1 MTKKSK
7 LKLQEESIINVE
19 LTEGVDRYED
29 VYYELRPKKIID
41 HIQKKNHFIFT
52 TDNGIQLRIDG
63 ISDSIFRFR
72 YTTIDEGF
80 EPDHSYALSD
90 AKFKRPQLKLKEKN
104 KRFIIS
110 STNLNC
116 IVEKKDLKVSIEDKS
131 GNLISEDAY
140 PFYKKST
147 ILQGALEVKINKKI
161 QEGEAFFGLGDKSC
175 DLNLKGN
182 KLENWN
188 TDAFGFS
195 ATSDPLYRSIPFYYG
210 LHQGMGYGIFL
221 HNTFKSHFDF
231 GASEAESCSFWT
243 EGGQMDYFFI
253 YGPELLK
260 VAETYH
266 ELTGTPELPPL
277 WALGYHQC
285 RWSYYPESRV
295 KELAEEF
302 RSREIPCD
310 AIYLDIDYMDGYRC
324 FTWNKDY
331 FPKPAKMIK
340 QLGKKGFQTVV
351 MIDPGIRAD
360 QGYAVYE
367 SGLEI
372 DAYCRR
378 TSGELMKGPVW
389 PPECVF
395 PDYTRADVR
404 AWWGELYKELY
415 KKQGISGFW
424 NDMNEPAVF
433 KVNSKTFPDEV
444 MHDFDGHP
452 ANHKK
457 GHNIYGLLMSQ
468 ATYEGLKKLQPEKRP
483 FVLTRA
489 TFSGGQRYAAVWTG
503 DNFATWE
510 HLRLAN
516 IQCQRLSLSGFSFNG
531 TDIGGF
537 ADQPDGEL
545 FVRWLQLGVFHP
557 LFRVHSMGN
566 KAGGDAEVDEE
577 SVKEAEALNRVDQE
591 PWSFG
596 EPYTCQARTAIE
608 LRYQLLPYHYTA
620 FWQNVNQGKPV
631 IKSLSF
637 YDQNDSEAVK
647 REQEFIY
654 GDNLL
659 VCPVLK
665 PKQKSLTVYMPKGE
679 WLDYYTGRIYEGGR
693 KWRLSLKNDHI
704 PLLVK
709 AGSVIPNY
717 PVQQY
722 VGEKSFSSIDLRV
735 YFGQNGSGLLYED
748 AGEGYEYEK
757 GKYKLSSFQ
766 TSYDDDV
773 FTISQEQVGKFKPS
787 YKKLIVKVIGLPFE
801 AANIHVD
808 GKQVDCQ
815 LDETGVLE
823 IEVKAKFKQITI
835 S

>member
-7 LKLQEESIINVE
+7 LQNQEESIINVE

-29 VYYELRPKKIID
+29 VYYELSPNKIIE
-41 HIQKKNHFIFT
+41 HKQKKNHFIFT
-52 TDNGIQLRIDG
+52 TDNGIQLRIDC
-63 ISDSIFRFR
+63 ISESILRFR

-80 EPDHSYALSD
+80 EADHSYALSYV
-90 AKFKRPQLKLKEKN
+90 KFKRPKIVFKEKN
-104 KRFIIS
+104 KRFVIS
-110 STNLNC
+110 TPALNC
-116 IVEKKDLKVSIEDKS
+116 MVDKKELKLSITDKS
-131 GNLISEDAY
+131 GLFISKDAH

-147 ILQGALEVKINKKI
+147 ILQGAIEVKISKEI
-161 QEGEAFFGLGDKSC
+161 QAGEAFFGLGDKSC
-175 DLNLKGN
+175 DLNLKGHQ
-182 KLENWN
+182 LENWN

-210 LHQGMGYGIFL
+210 LHQGKGYGIFL

-231 GASEAESCSFWT
+231 GANDTDSCSFWT

-295 KELAEEF
+295 RELADEF
-302 RSREIPCD
+302 RSRAIPCD

-324 FTWNKDY
+324 FTWNKEY

-360 QGYAVYE
+360 QGYKVYE

-372 DAYCRR
+372 DAFCRR

-404 AWWGELYKELY
+404 TWWGELYKELY

-577 SVKEAEALNRVDQE
+577 SVKEAEALNRADQE

-596 EPYTCQARTAIE
+596 EPYTSQAKTAIE

-637 YDQNDSEAVK
+637 YDQSDSEAIK

-654 GDNLL
+654 GDHLL

-665 PKQKSLTVYMPKGE
+665 PKQKSLTVYLPQGE
-679 WLDYYTGRIYEGGR
+679 WLDYYSGRIYEGGR
-693 KWRLSLKNDHI
+693 KWRLILKNDYI

-722 VGEKSFSSIDLRV
+722 VGEKTFSAIDLRV

-757 GKYKLSSFQ
+757 GKYRLSSYQ
-766 TSYDDDV
+766 TSYEDGV
-773 FTISQEQVGKFKPS
+773 FTISQEQTGKFKPS
-787 YKKLIVKVIGLPFE
+787 YKKVNIKVFGLPFQAE
-801 AANIHVD
+801 NIHVD
-808 GKQVDCQ
+808 RKQVECQ
-815 LDETGVLE
+815 MEETGILS
-823 IEVKAKFKQITI
+823 IEVKSKFKQITL